1 MGIASKFCQDC
12 YFCPEISL
20 IPSEYRVKE
29 SEYLNP
35 TQPACIF
42 KYFPNKKK
50 WSQWEY
56 IFQRGL
62 TKKHMIH
69 FSFPKTP

>member
-50 WSQWEY
+50 MVSM
-56 IFQRGL
+56 G
-62 TKKHMIH
+62 IH
-69 FSFPKTP
+69 FLAWFD